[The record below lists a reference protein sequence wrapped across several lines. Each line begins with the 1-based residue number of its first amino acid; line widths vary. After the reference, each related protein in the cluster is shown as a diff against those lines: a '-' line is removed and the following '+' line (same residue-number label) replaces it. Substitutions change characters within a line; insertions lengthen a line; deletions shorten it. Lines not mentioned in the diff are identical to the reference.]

1 MNGVSRDQISA
12 IKPFALGEGSVGTH
26 PEPNRRYTL
35 DEREQWEGRWEL
47 LDGIPYALA
56 TPTDAHQ
63 EVSGGLFAE
72 IRNGLRRAR
81 HPCRVVVA
89 PLDLACPG
97 IAASEDDS
105 YNVVQPDLMILC
117 GPIEKISKIKET
129 PMWVAEIASPS
140 SWRDDRNR
148 KLTQY
153 ERAQI
158 PEYWIID
165 LLGASPRV
173 EVYQLQD
180 GKYQITLYGP
190 TDKIALLGGSIE
202 IDLVEVLAGLP

>member
-1 MNGVSRDQISA
+1 MPLDSWYTTLRMMNGVSRDQSSA

-26 PEPNRRYTL
+26 PEPR
-35 DEREQWEGRWEL
+35 
-47 LDGIPYALA
+47 
-56 TPTDAHQ
+56 
-63 EVSGGLFAE
+63 
-72 IRNGLRRAR
+72 
-81 HPCRVVVA
+81 
-89 PLDLACPG
+89 
-97 IAASEDDS
+97 
-105 YNVVQPDLMILC
+105 
-117 GPIEKISKIKET
+117 
-129 PMWVAEIASPS
+129 WVAEIASPS

-190 TDKIALLGGSIE
+190 TDKIALLSGSIE